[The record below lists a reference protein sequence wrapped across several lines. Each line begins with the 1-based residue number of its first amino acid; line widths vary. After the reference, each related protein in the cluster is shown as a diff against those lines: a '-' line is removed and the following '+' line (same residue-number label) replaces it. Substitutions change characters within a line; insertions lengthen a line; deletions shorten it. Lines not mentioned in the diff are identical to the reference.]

1 MNNITHHSNND
12 WRENKTCWFPK
23 GPDIKG
29 AIH

>member
-12 WRENKTCWFPK
+12 WRENKTYWFPK